1 VPGPPRARLLALLL
15 LLVAV
20 LAATPAIFRAF
31 EGRPPTQGTTA
42 RVNAAPPP
50 TSAPAR
56 LASASAP
63 MSVPAAVVT
72 ATDAAD
78 ASPEASVSPL
88 TSASVS
94 PPSSGS
100 TPQEKGELRLGKTA
114 AGHRVYLDGKLVGAG
129 SGTLSVPCGGH
140 TIRIGSHGAAQKIVV
155 PCGGA
160 VDLP

>member
-1 VPGPPRARLLALLL
+1 
-15 LLVAV
+15 
-20 LAATPAIFRAF
+20 
-31 EGRPPTQGTTA
+31 
-42 RVNAAPPP
+42 
-50 TSAPAR
+50 
-56 LASASAP
+56 
-63 MSVPAAVVT
+63 MPAAVVT
-72 ATDAAD
+72 TTDAAD

-100 TPQEKGELRLGKTA
+100 APPAKGDLRLGKTA

-129 SGTLSVPCGGH
+129 AGTLSVPCGSH